1 MSDPHVASK
10 VVGLAY
16 KPGGELPRVVVKGCA
31 DAAEA
36 ILRERDWV
44 RGPRVVRDPQLTE
57 QLYRLPLEAPIGPEL
72 FQLVAILL
80 THVFAIEEQ
89 LAGERR

>member
-1 MSDPHVASK
+1 MNPRSSSK

-16 KPGGELPRVVVKGCA
+16 QHGEGLPKVVVKGCG

-36 ILRERDWV
+36 ILRERDWL
-44 RGPRVVRDPQLTE
+44 RGPAVVRDPKLAE
-57 QLYRLPLEAPIGPEL
+57 QLFRLPLEGPIGPEL

-80 THVFAIEEQ
+80 THVFAIEEK
-89 LAGERR
+89 LRGEVR

>member
-1 MSDPHVASK
+1 MTNERRTK

-16 KPGGELPRVVVKGCA
+16 PRRAELPQVVVKGCGEM
-31 DAAEA
+31 AERL
-36 ILRERDWV
+36 LRERDWLN
-44 RGPRVVRDPQLTE
+44 GPAVVADPELAE
-57 QLYRLPLEAPIGPEL
+57 QLWRLPVDGEIGPEL

-89 LAGERR
+89 LRRDEQ